1 MKKIFALCILWVL
14 IVHNTIEAQI
24 FDSTAYKQ
32 AYKERFHKSYF
43 GEEFSEANKIAG
55 LSKAWAEAKFNFAN
69 FDLIPQVNWD
79 SLYYAY
85 IPKVVK
91 TKTKADY
98 YQVLSNFYHQ
108 LNDGHSM
115 IIAPQPLW
123 DSLYST
129 LPIRS
134 RLLDDRVFITDLN
147 SSDAE
152 YEVLKPGTEILKIN
166 GIPVQE
172 YAEKH
177 IVPYVVYS
185 TPQDKT
191 ARVYSFFLTQGPIDE
206 LVQLELKNANGKIT
220 LEEFQREKKEQPFP
234 MAHGF
239 ENKKLNKDTRLLT
252 INTFNDERLV
262 TFLDSIFQEVPLPK
276 QLIIDI
282 RKNGGGNS
290 NNGHELLGYLTDST
304 FLTSNTAIRH
314 YRPPMRAWG
323 TEPDEL
329 EMQQGDWKPYKKPTF
344 KGEVVVLVGPD
355 TYSAAEDFLAA
366 FKTMNRGTVI
376 GQTTGG
382 STGQPLFFELP
393 FGGMGAVCSKRDLMP
408 DGTEFIGIGILPDI
422 EVKPSAENIIKQ
434 EDMALKAALKTFE
447 K

>member
-1 MKKIFALCILWVL
+1 MLVFCGTAA
-14 IVHNTIEAQI
+14 AQT

-32 AYKERFHKSYF
+32 AYKKVFEKSHF

-69 FDLIPQVNWD
+69 FDLIPQKNWD
-79 SLYYAY
+79 SIYYVFL
-85 IPKVVK
+85 PKVMETK
-91 TKTKADY
+91 TKTGY
-98 YQVLSNFYHQ
+98 YKILSNFYQQ

-115 IIAPQPLW
+115 VIAPQPLW

-129 LPIRS
+129 VPIRT
-134 RLLDDRVFITDLN
+134 RLVDDRVLITDLTSPN
-147 SSDAE
+147 AAYKD
-152 YEVLKPGTEILKIN
+152 LQPGTEILKIN
-166 GIPVQE
+166 GMAVQQ
-172 YAEKH
+172 YAEVN
-177 IVPYVVYS
+177 IVPYVSYS

-191 ARVYSFFLTQGPIDE
+191 ARVYSFFLTQGPLE
-206 LVQLELKNANGKIT
+206 EPVQLQLKTPKGKTFTAN
-220 LEEFQREKKEQPFP
+220 FQREQRKNPFP
-234 MAHGF
+234 MAQGF
-239 ENKKLNKDTRLLT
+239 EYKKLNKDTRLLR

-262 TFLDSIFQEVPLPK
+262 SYLDSIFQKVPLPK

-290 NNGHELLGYLTDST
+290 NNGYELLGYLTDST
-304 FLTSNTAIRH
+304 FLTANSVIRK

-323 TEPDEL
+323 MEPDEL
-329 EMQQGDWKPYKKPTF
+329 ERQQADWKPYKKPTF
-344 KGEVVVLVGPD
+344 KGKVVVLAGPD

-366 FKTMNRGTVI
+366 FKAMGRGPVI

-393 FGGMGAVCSKRDLMP
+393 FGGMGAVCSKRDLMV
-408 DGTEFIGIGILPDI
+408 DGTEFIGIGIPPDI
-422 EVKPSAENIIKQ
+422 EINPSAENIINQK
-434 EDMALKAALKTFE
+434 DVALEAALQTFQ